1 MKALCGTCRFD
12 PFLTTVS
19 LKGTSVLYFH
29 LEMDSISPPPPHCF
43 LILVCEDSAEYKEI
57 GVNDESGSSIQN
69 GKFETVDVII

>member
-1 MKALCGTCRFD
+1 
-12 PFLTTVS
+12 
-19 LKGTSVLYFH
+19 
-29 LEMDSISPPPPHCF
+29 MDFISPHHGF